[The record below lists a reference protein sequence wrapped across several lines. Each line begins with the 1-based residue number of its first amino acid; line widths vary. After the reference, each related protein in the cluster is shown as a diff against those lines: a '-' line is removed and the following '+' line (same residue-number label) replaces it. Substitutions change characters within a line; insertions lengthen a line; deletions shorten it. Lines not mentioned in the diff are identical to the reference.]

1 MTERWEKCIR
11 LKEPLLTR
19 PFKALLGLAAFA
31 MLLGIL
37 REVSGLGYV
46 TGLNDGYAWGLFK
59 NWNVTALTALGSGGY
74 AVAVMAWIFN
84 DRKFHPIMRTAVLTS
99 LVGYGTGMLA
109 LGFDVGRPWNFIHIL
124 NPKTWNHHS
133 VLLEVAVC
141 MTAYV
146 ILALNFENMPPFLER
161 MYKSGDPQ
169 RSERALKIF
178 RYMQKSFPFWIALAF
193 VLPSMHQ
200 SSLGS
205 LMFLAGDRV
214 HPLWQTA
221 RLPLLYLVM
230 AYILGFACVL
240 LVLILSTY
248 VWRLGWDGAILG
260 RLAVVMSWLTL
271 WWLVIQFVDLAY
283 RGVFEMAFTFDRYS
297 IVFLLQ
303 TILLLVPA
311 QALQIESVRSKPGNL
326 FRLTLVLIIGGLLYR
341 FTPTSIAFIPLGNYT
356 YFPSVIEILMSAG
369 FTALAV
375 VIFLFAVKRFAIL
388 PASRGKIAA
397 EAAIRPFDTL

>member
-1 MTERWEKCIR
+1 MSEKWEQCVR
-11 LKEPLLTR
+11 LKEPLLTK
-19 PFKALLGLAAFA
+19 PFKFFLGLAGFA
-31 MLLGIL
+31 LVLVAL

-84 DRKFHPIMRTAVLTS
+84 ERKFHPIMRTAVLTS

-109 LGFDVGRPWNFIHIL
+109 LGADVGRPWNFIHII

-161 MYKSGDPQ
+161 MYQSGDPQ
-169 RSERALKIF
+169 RSKRALQIF
-178 RYMQKSFPFWIALAF
+178 HYMQKSFPFWIALAF

-214 HPLWQTA
+214 HPLWQSA
-221 RLPLLYLVM
+221 RLPLFYLLM
-230 AYILGFACVL
+230 AYVLGFACVL

-248 VWRLGWDGAILG
+248 AWDLGWDEEILG
-260 RLAVVMSWLTL
+260 RLAIVMSWLTL
-271 WWLVIQFVDLAY
+271 FWLVLQFVDLAY
-283 RGVFEMAFTFDRYS
+283 RGVFELAFTFDRYS
-297 IVFLLQ
+297 IVFLVETVL
-303 TILLLVPA
+303 ILVPA
-311 QALQIESVRSKPGNL
+311 LALQSASLREKPAHL
-326 FRLTLVLIIGGLLYR
+326 FRLTLTLTIGGLLYR
-341 FTPTSIAFIPLGNYT
+341 FTPTSIAFMPLGNYT
-356 YFPSVIEILMSAG
+356 YFLSVIEILMSVG

-375 VIFLFAVKRFAIL
+375 VVFLYAVKRFAIL
-388 PASRGKIAA
+388 PASAGKIAA

>member
-1 MTERWEKCIR
+1 MTEKWEQCIR
-11 LKEPLLTR
+11 LKEPLLTK
-19 PFKALLGLAAFA
+19 PFKLMLGLAGFA

-84 DRKFHPIMRTAVLTS
+84 ERKFHPIMRTAVLTS
-99 LVGYGTGMLA
+99 LVGYGTGMVA
-109 LGFDVGRPWNFIHIL
+109 LGFDVGRPWNFIHII

-161 MYKSGDPQ
+161 MHKSGDPK
-169 RSERALKIF
+169 RSEQALKIF
-178 RYMQKSFPFWIALAF
+178 HFMQATFPFWIALAF

-205 LMFLAGDRV
+205 LMFLAGERV

-221 RLPLLYLVM
+221 RLPLFYLLM

-240 LVLILSTY
+240 LVLLLSTY
-248 VWRLGWDGAILG
+248 AWKLGWDEAILG

-271 WWLVIQFVDLAY
+271 LWLVLQFVDLAY
-283 RGVFEMAFTFDRYS
+283 RGVFEDAFTFDRYS
-297 IVFLLQ
+297 MVFLAETALLLIPALALQ
-303 TILLLVPA
+303 SDSLRSKPRYLFELTLLLV
-311 QALQIESVRSKPGNL
+311 
-326 FRLTLVLIIGGLLYR
+326 IGGLLYR
-341 FTPTSIAFIPLGNYT
+341 FTPTSIAFIPLGHYT
-356 YFPSVIEILMSAG
+356 YFPSVMEILMSVG

-375 VIFLFAVKRFAIL
+375 VIFLYAVKRFAIL